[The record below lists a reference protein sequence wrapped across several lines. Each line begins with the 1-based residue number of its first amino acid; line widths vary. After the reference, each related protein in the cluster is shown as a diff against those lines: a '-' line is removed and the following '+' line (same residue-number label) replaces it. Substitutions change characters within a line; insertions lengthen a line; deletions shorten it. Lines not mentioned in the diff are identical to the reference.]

1 MFTCSSSL
9 DSVQDGF
16 TALMVAAQNGHCEV
30 VRMLLEAKADVNI
43 KTNVSDVSYWLC
55 LCTSS
60 YFMSLV
66 SLFPLHGL
74 SVCLF
79 VCLFVIYEPALGCH
93 SSAFTAITQQVIS
106 FNNGIYF
113 DVKASSSYKIKQ
125 KLRNLNLHVAYRHTT
140 FIRVDLHNFFQV
152 K

>member
-9 DSVQDGF
+9 DSVQDGY
-16 TALMVAAQNGHCEV
+16 TALIVAAQNGHCEV

-66 SLFPLHGL
+66 SLFHRPP
-74 SVCLF
+74 
-79 VCLFVIYEPALGCH
+79 IEE
-93 SSAFTAITQQVIS
+93 
-106 FNNGIYF
+106 
-113 DVKASSSYKIKQ
+113 KACY
-125 KLRNLNLHVAYRHTT
+125 
-140 FIRVDLHNFFQV
+140 
-152 K
+152 